1 MSEKATLRKTMKP
14 SWVFAMALGA
24 AIGWGAYIL
33 PFDWMQKAGL
43 AGTVIG
49 FAIGGLMIA
58 IIGLSYGFVIR
69 ALPLTG
75 GGVAFAMAA
84 LGRTHAFI
92 AGWALTLG
100 YSCVVALNASA
111 VTLVFRVTFPELVM
125 RGALYDV
132 AGWTIYL
139 PEVAI
144 CSLFIIVF
152 AWLNSMG
159 AALSGR
165 FQFFAVVIMI
175 VAVVVILGSMVVY
188 YASKRPELAP
198 AFPVDVPPLAAIAT
212 IVAFAPWAYV
222 GFDSIPQLAGE
233 FNFSPRKALGLLL
246 WGISVATLIY
256 IAMMLATSIAVG
268 INHSDFEGDAW
279 PPAAAISDVMGPAG
293 LVLMVVA
300 VSAGVLTGLNG
311 FFTAASR
318 VLFTLGRANLVPR
331 RLGELKGKGRTP
343 RNAIFLVCAVCLVT
357 PWFGRAAL
365 TWVVDMSS
373 TGITVAYFYA
383 CFCAW
388 KIART
393 GHVPGMT
400 KPIEPNK
407 FYELIALAGCIL
419 SVAFMALLFI
429 PGSPGMLGTAPLIA
443 LVVWIVL
450 GLASWSVKHRQLRDV
465 PPEKTASLILE

>member
-1 MSEKATLRKTMKP
+1 MSENSTLRKTMKP

-49 FAIGGLMIA
+49 FVIGGLMIG
-58 IIGLSYGFVIR
+58 IIGLSYGFTIR

-125 RGALYDV
+125 QGALYDV

-139 PEVAI
+139 PEVVI
-144 CSLFIIVF
+144 CSLFILVF
-152 AWLNSMG
+152 AWLNSKG
-159 AALSGR
+159 AALSGQ
-165 FQFFAVVIMI
+165 FQFFAVVLMI
-175 VAVVVILGSMVVY
+175 LAVVVIVAAMVFY
-188 YASKRPELAP
+188 YVAERPELAP
-198 AFPVDVPPLAAIAT
+198 AFPVDVPPVAAVAT

-233 FNFSPRKALGLLL
+233 FNFSPKKALGLLM
-246 WGISVATLIY
+246 WGIVAATLIY
-256 IAMMLATSIAVG
+256 LAMMLSTSIAVG
-268 INHSDFEGDAW
+268 THHEAYEGDAW
-279 PPAAAISDVMGPAG
+279 PPAAAIREVMGLPG

-318 VLFTLGRANLVPR
+318 VLFTLGRADLVPH
-331 RLGELKGKGRTP
+331 RLGELDSKHHTP
-343 RNAIFLVCAVCLVT
+343 RNAILLVCAVCLVT

-365 TWVVDMSS
+365 SWVVDMSS
-373 TGITVAYFYA
+373 AGITVAYFYT

-393 GHVPGMT
+393 GQVSGMT
-400 KPIEPNK
+400 KPTTPSK
-407 FYELIALAGCIL
+407 FYEYFALAGCIL
-419 SVAFMALLFI
+419 SVAFIALLFI

-443 LVVWIVL
+443 LVVWIAL
-450 GLASWSVKHRQLRDV
+450 GLVSWTVKSRQLKDV

>member
-111 VTLVFRVTFPELVM
+111 VALVFRVTFPELVM

-188 YASKRPELAP
+188 YVSERPELAP
-198 AFPVDVPPLAAIAT
+198 AFPADVPPLAAIAT

-268 INHSDFEGDAW
+268 ANHSDFEGDAW
-279 PPAAAISDVMGPAG
+279 PPAAAISEVMGPAG

-331 RLGELKGKGRTP
+331 RLGELKGQGRTP
-343 RNAIFLVCAVCLVT
+343 RNAILLVCAVCLIT

-393 GHVPGMT
+393 GYVPGMT

-450 GLASWSVKHRQLRDV
+450 GLASWSVKRRQLRDV